1 MGWLSNRTWSVYQ
14 VWLLGDILASG
25 GSAIRGSRVGA
36 GPMGE
41 QYRGFKSERV
51 ERHYYCIN
59 GHTQSPQFAAHV
71 DPAEIPDMID
81 CPNCGL
87 PAGQD
92 KKNPPQILKHEPYKT
107 HLAYVK
113 ERRTSDEAKALLDE
127 ALSSIKDRRAKLAEA
142 AKKQVKEEAART
154 AAARAQ
160 AVKIAA
166 EKAKAAKAVKPVKPA
181 SPSKT
186 SKAVVKKTAK
196 PVAKKPAAKK
206 AKAATVVKK
215 TAKATPK
222 SKPAVKKVV
231 SKKTAK
237 KVAKKR

>member
-1 MGWLSNRTWSVYQ
+1 MG
-14 VWLLGDILASG
+14 SG

-51 ERHYYCIN
+51 ERFYYCIN
-59 GHTQSPQFAAHV
+59 GHTQNPQFAAHV
-71 DPAEIPDMID
+71 DPSEIPDMID

-127 ALSSIKDRRAKLAEA
+127 ALSSIKERRAKLAEA
-142 AKKQVKEEAART
+142 AKKQLKEEAART
-154 AAARAQ
+154 AAAKAK
-160 AVKIAA
+160 AAKLAA
-166 EKAKAAKAVKPVKPA
+166 EKAKAAKAVKPVAPSKPTKPA
-181 SPSKT
+181 K
-186 SKAVVKKTAK
+186 VAK
-196 PVAKKPAAKK
+196 PVAKKE
-206 AKAATVVKK
+206 T
-215 TAKATPK
+215 K
-222 SKPAVKKVV
+222 SASKKVV
-231 SKKTAK
+231 SKKSPAKVVKKSAKAAPKPKPAAK
-237 KVAKKR
+237 KVVAKKATPKAKKK

>member
-1 MGWLSNRTWSVYQ
+1 MS
-14 VWLLGDILASG
+14 SG

-92 KKNPPQILKHEPYKT
+92 KKNPPEILKHEPYKT

-142 AKKQVKEEAART
+142 AKKQLKEEAART
-154 AAARAQ
+154 AAAKAL
-160 AVKIAA
+160 AAKMAA
-166 EKAKAAKAVKPVKPA
+166 EKAKAAKAVKPVKPVKPA
-181 SPSKT
+181 
-186 SKAVVKKTAK
+186 KAVKAVAKKAAKPVAKKPVAKK

-206 AKAATVVKK
+206 SAPAKVVRKAAKAAPKAKATAKKTVVKK
-215 TAKATPK
+215 SA
-222 SKPAVKKVV
+222 S
-231 SKKTAK
+231 
-237 KVAKKR
+237 KVAKKK

>member
-1 MGWLSNRTWSVYQ
+1 MAN
-14 VWLLGDILASG
+14 G

-142 AKKQVKEEAART
+142 AKRQVKEEAART
-154 AAARAQ
+154 AAAKAQ
-160 AVKIAA
+160 AIKIAT
-166 EKAKAAKAVKPVKPA
+166 EKARAAKAVKPVKPVKPFKPVKPVKPA
-181 SPSKT
+181 
-186 SKAVVKKTAK
+186 KAGTKKLAKPTAKK
-196 PVAKKPAAKK
+196 PVAKKPTAAK
-206 AKAATVVKK
+206 VVKK
-215 TAKATPK
+215 TVKAGK
-222 SKPAVKKVV
+222 RSKPV
-231 SKKTAK
+231 AK
-237 KVAKKR
+237 KVAAKKPVKKISNKK

>member
-1 MGWLSNRTWSVYQ
+1 M
-14 VWLLGDILASG
+14 ASG

-41 QYRGFKSERV
+41 QYRGFKSERI

-113 ERRTSDEAKALLDE
+113 ERRTQDEAKALLDE

-142 AKKQVKEEAART
+142 AKKQLKEEAART
-154 AAARAQ
+154 AAAKAQ
-160 AVKIAA
+160 AIKMAA

-181 SPSKT
+181 KPV
-186 SKAVVKKTAK
+186 KAVAKKTVKPVSKKPAIKKAVPAKVAKKSTKSAPKAK
-196 PVAKKPAAKK
+196 PVAKK
-206 AKAATVVKK
+206 
-215 TAKATPK
+215 
-222 SKPAVKKVV
+222 VV
-231 SKKTAK
+231 SKKSAA
-237 KVAKKR
+237 KVAKKK

>member
-1 MGWLSNRTWSVYQ
+1 
-14 VWLLGDILASG
+14 LASG

-142 AKKQVKEEAART
+142 AKKQLKEEAART
-154 AAARAQ
+154 AAAKAK
-160 AVKIAA
+160 AIKMAA
-166 EKAKAAKAVKPVKPA
+166 EKAKAAKAVKPIKPVKPA
-181 SPSKT
+181 KPVKPVAK
-186 SKAVVKKTAK
+186 KAAK

-206 AKAATVVKK
+206 AAPAKVAKKTSKAA
-215 TAKATPK
+215 PK
-222 SKPAVKKVV
+222 SKPV
-231 SKKTAK
+231 AK
-237 KVAKKR
+237 KVAAKKPAAKVAKKK

>member
-1 MGWLSNRTWSVYQ
+1 
-14 VWLLGDILASG
+14 
-25 GSAIRGSRVGA
+25 
-36 GPMGE
+36 MGE

-142 AKKQVKEEAART
+142 AKKQLKEEAART
-154 AAARAQ
+154 AAAKAQ
-160 AVKIAA
+160 AVKMAA
-166 EKAKAAKAVKPVKPA
+166 EKAKAAKAVKPVKPLK
-181 SPSKT
+181 PVKPV
-186 SKAVVKKTAK
+186 KAVAKKAS
-196 PVAKKPAAKK
+196 KPAAKK
-206 AKAATVVKK
+206 PVSKKAAPAKVVKK
-215 TAKATPK
+215 TAKASPK
-222 SKPAVKKVV
+222 SKPA
-231 SKKTAK
+231 SKKA
-237 KVAKKR
+237 VAKKPASKLTKKK

>member
-1 MGWLSNRTWSVYQ
+1 M
-14 VWLLGDILASG
+14 ASG

-154 AAARAQ
+154 AAAKAQ
-160 AVKIAA
+160 AIKIAA

-196 PVAKKPAAKK
+196 PVAKKPAPKK

-237 KVAKKR
+237 KVAKKK

>member
-1 MGWLSNRTWSVYQ
+1 M
-14 VWLLGDILASG
+14 ASG

-113 ERRTSDEAKALLDE
+113 ERRTQDEAKALLDE

-142 AKKQVKEEAART
+142 AKKQLKEEAART
-154 AAARAQ
+154 AAAKAQ
-160 AVKIAA
+160 AVKMAA
-166 EKAKAAKAVKPVKPA
+166 EKAKAAKAVKPVKPTK
-181 SPSKT
+181 PVKPV
-186 SKAVVKKTAK
+186 KAVANKSAK
-196 PVAKKPAAKK
+196 PVAKKAPAKKAAPVKAAKK
-206 AKAATVVKK
+206 TVKSTPKAKAVTKK
-215 TAKATPK
+215 VTAKK
-222 SKPAVKKVV
+222 SSP
-231 SKKTAK
+231 
-237 KVAKKR
+237 KVAKKK

>member
-1 MGWLSNRTWSVYQ
+1 MS
-14 VWLLGDILASG
+14 SG

-92 KKNPPQILKHEPYKT
+92 KKNPPEILKHEPYKT

-142 AKKQVKEEAART
+142 AKKQLKEEAART
-154 AAARAQ
+154 AAAKAM
-160 AVKIAA
+160 AAKMAA
-166 EKAKAAKAVKPVKPA
+166 EKAKAATAVKPVKPVKPA
-181 SPSKT
+181 KVV
-186 SKAVVKKTAK
+186 KAVAKKPAK
-196 PVAKKPAAKK
+196 PVAKKPVAKK
-206 AKAATVVKK
+206 PSAKKSAPAKVVRK
-215 TAKATPK
+215 TAKAAPK
-222 SKPAVKKVV
+222 AKSTAKKSVVKK
-231 SKKTAK
+231 SAS
-237 KVAKKR
+237 KVAKKK

>member
-1 MGWLSNRTWSVYQ
+1 MS
-14 VWLLGDILASG
+14 SG

-92 KKNPPQILKHEPYKT
+92 KKNPPEILKHEPYKT

-142 AKKQVKEEAART
+142 AKKQLKEEAART
-154 AAARAQ
+154 AAAKAL
-160 AVKIAA
+160 AAKMAA
-166 EKAKAAKAVKPVKPA
+166 EKAKAAKAVKPVKPVKPA
-181 SPSKT
+181 
-186 SKAVVKKTAK
+186 KAVKAVAKKAAK
-196 PVAKKPAAKK
+196 PVAKKTAAKK
-206 AKAATVVKK
+206 SAPTKVVRKAAKAAPKAKATAKKTVVKK
-215 TAKATPK
+215 SA
-222 SKPAVKKVV
+222 S
-231 SKKTAK
+231 
-237 KVAKKR
+237 KVAKKK